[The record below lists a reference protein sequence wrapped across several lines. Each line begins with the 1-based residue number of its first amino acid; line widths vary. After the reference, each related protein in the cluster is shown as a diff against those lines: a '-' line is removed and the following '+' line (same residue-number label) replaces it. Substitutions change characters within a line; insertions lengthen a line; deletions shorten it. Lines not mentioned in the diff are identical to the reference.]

1 MIIDLP
7 RFIASERPTWT
18 ELDQILTRM
27 EAAPYR
33 RFTLEEAKRFH
44 FLYQKVSADLGRI
57 ATFAS
62 EPALRAY
69 LESLTARAYGEIHE
83 TRERRTQ
90 FRPWHWFYIEFP
102 RAFRRQFGAFTL
114 SVVITIVGIIFGGF
128 AVALDDEAKE
138 AILPGMFSKHMGDP
152 AKRVA
157 EEERAKH
164 DRLGGRHTTF
174 ASQLMTNNIGV
185 SIKAVAFG
193 MTFGIGTILL
203 LFYNGVILGLVGIDY
218 ILAGQTV
225 FLLGWLLPHGVIEIP
240 SVLIAGQGGLVLGK
254 ALIGRGD
261 RAPLADRLRA
271 VGGDVMTLIGGV
283 AVMLVWA
290 GIVESFF
297 SQYHQPVVPY
307 WLKIAFGC
315 AEFAVLVWFL
325 GSNRGSDANAEAAA

>member
-18 ELDQILTRM
+18 ELDEILTRM
-27 EAAPYR
+27 EIDPYR
-33 RFTLEEAKRFH
+33 RFTLDEAKRFH

-62 EPALRAY
+62 EPALRTY

-83 TRERRTQ
+83 TRERRTR
-90 FRPWHWFYIEFP
+90 FRPWHWFSVEFP
-102 RAFRRQFGAFTL
+102 RVFRRQFGAFAL
-114 SVVITIVGIIFGGF
+114 SVIVTIVGMLFGGF

-138 AILPGMFSKHMGDP
+138 AILPGMFSNHLGDP

-157 EEERAKH
+157 NEEKAKR
-164 DRLGGRHTTF
+164 DRFAGSHSTF
-174 ASQLMTNNIGV
+174 ASMLMTNNIGV
-185 SIKAVAFG
+185 AIKAVAFG

-203 LFYNGVILGLVGIDY
+203 LFYNGVVLGLVGVDY

-261 RAPLADRLRA
+261 RSPLAERLRA
-271 VGGDVMTLIGGV
+271 AGGDVMTLIGGV
-283 AVMLVWA
+283 AVLLIWA

-325 GSNRGSDANAEAAA
+325 GTEREANPEETP